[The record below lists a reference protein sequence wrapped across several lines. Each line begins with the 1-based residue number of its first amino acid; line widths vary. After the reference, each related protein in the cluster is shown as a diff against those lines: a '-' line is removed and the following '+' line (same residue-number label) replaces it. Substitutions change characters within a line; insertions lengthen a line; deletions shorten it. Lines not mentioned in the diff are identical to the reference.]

1 MAAWRA
7 IPSAYRGALIGTVG
21 VLVGA
26 SSAILITASG
36 LVDSQIPDITDP
48 APATV
53 TAAPAAAPD
62 EPSIEQ
68 VPPAPRDRF
77 GDSPKEGWK
86 VGIDVLAG
94 KYRSPSPQDG
104 EICTWVRQRL
114 SSGPT
119 PKLRSDGSTPRG
131 ESVMTLR
138 KDDLVTTSGC
148 EEWVWVRPP

>member
-53 TAAPAAAPD
+53 TAAPAAAAD
-62 EPSIEQ
+62 EPSIEP

-77 GDSPKEGWK
+77 GDSPAEKGWI
-86 VGIDVLAG
+86 VGVDVLAG

-104 EICTWVRQRL
+104 EACTWSRLRKDSGQAPTQR
-114 SSGPT
+114 
-119 PKLRSDGSTPRG
+119 STDRRESG
-131 ESVMTLR
+131 ESVMTVR
-138 KDDLVTTSGC
+138 SGDLLFTSGC
-148 EEWVWVRPP
+148 EEWVRLQ